1 MLCTES
7 SPEDEKV
14 DVGVD
19 ASSLEGVVAS
29 MDELDVDAPTAAA
42 AAGNT
47 ALEEAGTGVS
57 SGGGGGGGFT
67 TSCAYAGVGPSTGVV

>member
-1 MLCTES
+1 LCTES

-29 MDELDVDAPTAAA
+29 MDELDVDVPPATAT

-47 ALEEAGTGVS
+47 APEAGTGVS

-67 TSCAYAGVGPSTGVV
+67 TSCAYAGAGPSTGVV

>member
-19 ASSLEGVVAS
+19 ASSLEDVVAS

-47 ALEEAGTGVS
+47 ALEVAGTGVS
-57 SGGGGGGGFT
+57 SGGGGGFT

>member
-1 MLCTES
+1 LCTES

-42 AAGNT
+42 AAAAGNT

-57 SGGGGGGGFT
+57 SGGGGGFT